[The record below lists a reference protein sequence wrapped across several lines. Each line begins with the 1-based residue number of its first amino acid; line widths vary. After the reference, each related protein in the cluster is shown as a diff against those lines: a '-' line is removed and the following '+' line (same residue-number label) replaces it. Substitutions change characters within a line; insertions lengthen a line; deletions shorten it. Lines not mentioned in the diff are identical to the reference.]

1 MVKKMKKL
9 TEPPHKEIVR
19 LREIVI
25 ELPKNSNKMPKVVPI
40 MGIAIAMSTTSTMI
54 YKRE

>member
-1 MVKKMKKL
+1 MKKL

-19 LREIVI
+19 PREVVI
-25 ELPKNSNKMPKVVPI
+25 ALPKNTNKMPKIVPI
-40 MGIAIAMSTTSTMI
+40 MGIAIEMSTTSTMI

>member
-1 MVKKMKKL
+1 MGQKMKKL

-19 LREIVI
+19 PREIVI
-25 ELPKNSNKMPKVVPI
+25 ELPKNINKMPKMVAI

>member
-19 LREIVI
+19 PREIVI
-25 ELPKNSNKMPKVVPI
+25 ELPKNINKMPKMVPI